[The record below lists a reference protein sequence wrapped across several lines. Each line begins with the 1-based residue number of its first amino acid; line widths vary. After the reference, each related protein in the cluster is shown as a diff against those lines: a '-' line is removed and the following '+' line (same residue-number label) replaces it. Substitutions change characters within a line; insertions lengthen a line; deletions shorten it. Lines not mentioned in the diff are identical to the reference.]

1 MQTMEAGGGSERRC
15 GDATVEAVMPQP
27 AEATTEQ
34 QGGAAEAYPA
44 DPLLFQ
50 GSRFRAESSNQAG
63 ASGNGSAEYS
73 GISGGEVGARVDD
86 VEAPAGVFQTPRSR
100 RTRTS
105 LMVDAARQPP
115 LQQHGALPG
124 WMTKLGEFFRGPTVT
139 WLPSPLPSPSP
150 PAPRRQEIGPGQSVS
165 TGRQVLEHAA
175 SSAKSAV
182 VRGALVNPNASTP
195 SSSELPTEAIQAEV
209 QRQLGGLIDRLQ
221 YMESENQRLQDQL
234 ARVAAERT
242 QVPEGPLRD
251 DHRAQN
257 PGVWQGPN
265 EPREDP
271 DQLPHPRAASWTDPL
286 GALWGDWRPRR
297 EKHVED
303 DQPVAA
309 AQTQAPAGSSVKDS
323 FHESTNAMLDV
334 LARSMTQLQDMQAKT
349 LQKNLDD
356 DAPENVKSSVPVLP
370 LLIAPEGISTGITLQ
385 DWQAQISVAMQDL
398 SPSSG
403 EWWGKVMDVVQ
414 RTYAKWLGSTPLE
427 RIQLQPQGHL
437 GLSTGKWT
445 RVNARA
451 CTMLLQSLTDAV
463 KQDLIARRVVQH
475 ATLIMFR
482 LHTVYQPGGAS
493 EKTLVLNS
501 LQSPTAC
508 ETLDDVLV
516 WLRSWPRWIQRCQDL
531 SMQCPDGTVLAKAL
545 SSATAKFIVESGDA
559 QFRTQLLRSTLR
571 IDGQPSLDDVK
582 RYHQHL
588 QAELEALSVSRT
600 IPTTPASPSPPKVRM
615 AATTGS
621 NDKAGTS
628 PTSGNTTTKQ
638 PCKYFFKQTGCR
650 RGAKCPYG
658 HDMNALTKAERSKKC
673 LCCGSEEHRQRD
685 CPTKNPKAPM
695 RTSSSSATTGN
706 SSATTSSTTPRV
718 NRLEPEGE
726 ASPNNSS
733 PPSVVTGEPVW
744 TLESLLEAASKVAS
758 AKAAASSPSLNVVSL
773 RAHYPM
779 SGQCC
784 TFALVDSGATHA
796 LRRAESEE
804 EWQCADPVVVNL
816 AGGESVALR
825 INQAGTILVPLV
837 GQGST
842 SSASAPIVPLGALV
856 GQLGYSMMWSGTKC
870 KLEGRNGEVLN
881 LRVRDGCPEIAER
894 DALRLIAMLE
904 DKQLQELKNNTATTR
919 RKVKAAAMMMER
931 TWFDHLQSYTA
942 SSISTEALKAVE
954 AAPFFRDI
962 PRQCL
967 AGLVEAVPELNGW
980 EALKGLEHLNRRTR
994 KRLWSSDKWLVHL
1007 FAGEREKK
1015 DWAHLERAGYTILE
1029 LDITRGRTHD
1039 ILRPSTW
1046 RVLEYAARK
1055 GKIAA
1060 IIGGPPQGTFMISR
1074 YNVNGP
1080 RPLRTNDYPY
1090 GGWSGQ
1096 SDADVFTVNRE
1107 TKLVARMIYLHALST
1122 AGRLAEH
1129 KEPSVCRE
1137 VGFLLEH
1144 PRDPRGYLKFNDPL
1158 YPDVV
1163 SLWRMPL
1170 WTEYALEAGLNTY
1183 SLDMAAMGK
1192 AYTKFVTCGTNLQL
1206 RHLDRLRTRWY
1217 LDGPVPEPS
1226 PACVWPTEFIEHV
1239 VLALKSWGL
1248 IPRMVRMSAE
1258 QWRDHVRRGHLP
1270 YRADCTVCV
1279 QAGGTG
1285 RRHSRVEHP
1294 SAYVLSSDLAG
1305 PVKVPGTD
1313 PDARGAYPK
1322 PFKYI
1327 FVAKLRVPRTF
1338 VEDGRGTWVE
1348 YDDGEVDEDKYE
1360 EQDDGLNEDQA
1371 EAVKESIRPTE
1382 AVEEEQDEEE
1392 ASKKLNPEED
1402 LDLAPPE
1409 LVNLIFSTGLRDD
1422 KSATVLE
1429 AIQDVVLYC
1438 QSLNIPVLRFHSDR
1452 GMEYQARAVRQWLKG
1467 QGIRVTTS
1475 EAGVHQTNGAAESTV
1490 RWVKQRARTLLL
1502 SAGLP
1507 QHLWPTA
1514 ISTAAT
1520 LQRADVLG
1528 FEPKLAAP
1536 YGAKV
1541 VIRKR
1546 QLEGPKQDD
1555 LVPKWIHGTYVGL
1568 SESLSKGHLVFV
1580 KDGDGEKFIH
1590 TLHVRAAL
1598 HDPGPIA
1605 DVVEA
1610 DEPAGPS
1617 HRVRGKASG
1626 SGDVVTVSKAV
1637 IFEDELYKQRA
1648 EKILDSWSQEEA
1660 EALVKEVGSL
1670 LPPAESV
1677 YGMFRHGGRTG
1688 ITRATVERPWFAQ
1701 LLIRLLRDRAPDA
1714 EFASI
1719 YVSVNSEREVH
1730 IDRNNAMG
1738 TLNYL
1743 LPIITPRRGG
1753 EIWQELRNGD
1763 TVSGRITE
1771 LTSPDGKVRYGCA
1784 YPLQEGSVFH
1794 LNPHRRHAVLPYKGE
1809 RVVVV
1814 GYTPGVLQNVTRTD
1828 REFLWTLG
1836 FPMPVVDEDG
1846 GGGIRISMLSVG
1858 KDVEAGVC
1866 PESCFQEEH
1875 VATALVSAD
1884 ARCQSLSCHI
1894 QHEEWADWEMRL
1906 LLDRDQK
1913 ETVLVESD
1921 VRKSHGLYKAEVSY
1935 TENIEQLLEALGG
1948 PLNIVHTVSPRD
1960 AADHFQKWVPSLEKE
1975 IASLAHAVQKAHV
1988 DDEEVRR
1995 DVETGE
2001 GQMIPMKVVFTVK
2014 PPDANQDGASATP
2027 LYKRKSRIVIC
2038 GNLAT
2043 HQPGE
2048 VYTNTAPAEVVR
2060 AAIAVARY
2068 FNWNLGMIDV
2078 VAAFLQTPLKELS
2091 GAPLVYGVPPKI
2103 LIKAGL
2109 CRPGELWKLTHAVY
2123 GLQES
2128 PNLWGT
2134 YRDQRLAEITFMIGD
2149 KTITLV
2155 QGKVEPSWWSVM
2167 QDGTVLVGI
2176 LVVYVDDLLI
2186 CGEDEVIKGL
2196 TAAIRSLWKTSELQ
2210 LVSEG
2215 TIRFLGIEI
2224 SEYKKGFALSQSSYI
2239 EELVRLHN
2247 IPASR
2252 KDLIP
2257 VAKDQA
2263 TFLIEED
2270 EKIFTVAELRT
2281 AQQCAGELLWVSQRT
2296 RPDIS
2301 YVASLVGSLATRA
2314 PRRAIQIAEKA
2325 IAYLQRTMSY
2335 SLIYQTDGSGLV
2347 AYCDASFAPEG
2358 GRSHSGWIV
2367 LLHDCVIAWRS
2378 GRQATVTLST
2388 AEAELMAMS
2397 EAVLALQSTDS
2408 MMKDMFPAGQQLQ
2421 LYSDSTSAL
2430 AIANG
2435 SGSWRTRHL
2444 RLRSAWVAE
2453 LISNRAMT
2461 VHHCVGEVQPADLL
2475 TKALAS
2481 QRIKSLCCLLNL
2493 RDTNEENYAG
2503 IGEEDE
2509 QQTSNNSRSSIASA
2523 PNQIPKV
2530 LIALLV
2536 LSQAVLGE
2544 SHEWEREDAFMVT
2557 SSLSVDYGMITW
2569 ALLWSAVI
2577 VFLLAWELVK
2587 WLVWLLYDRATP
2599 GSKSRRLKRLKKLR
2613 EATADAIQRE
2623 IQSRAGSSAEQR
2635 ARDSQIEASGQR
2647 PNPPRTQQH
2656 ATSSTDT
2663 ADERL
2668 QLLRKLARGV
2678 KETSECGVQA
2688 GAFEHVPPPADV
2700 RVILRYVHEPPEDAY
2715 VVPGNECYHV
2725 YQDCFAFRH
2734 RGTLGRVEH
2743 RRICQYCLNRTK
2755 EDPDKSADYFR
2766 DLERAREYE
2775 TLFNTTLRTSG
2786 QQSRGSGDAP

>member
-1 MQTMEAGGGSERRC
+1 M
-15 GDATVEAVMPQP
+15 
-27 AEATTEQ
+27 
-34 QGGAAEAYPA
+34 
-44 DPLLFQ
+44 
-50 GSRFRAESSNQAG
+50 
-63 ASGNGSAEYS
+63 
-73 GISGGEVGARVDD
+73 
-86 VEAPAGVFQTPRSR
+86 
-100 RTRTS
+100 
-105 LMVDAARQPP
+105 
-115 LQQHGALPG
+115 
-124 WMTKLGEFFRGPTVT
+124 
-139 WLPSPLPSPSP
+139 
-150 PAPRRQEIGPGQSVS
+150 
-165 TGRQVLEHAA
+165 
-175 SSAKSAV
+175 
-182 VRGALVNPNASTP
+182 
-195 SSSELPTEAIQAEV
+195 
-209 QRQLGGLIDRLQ
+209 
-221 YMESENQRLQDQL
+221 
-234 ARVAAERT
+234 
-242 QVPEGPLRD
+242 
-251 DHRAQN
+251 
-257 PGVWQGPN
+257 
-265 EPREDP
+265 
-271 DQLPHPRAASWTDPL
+271 
-286 GALWGDWRPRR
+286 
-297 EKHVED
+297 
-303 DQPVAA
+303 
-309 AQTQAPAGSSVKDS
+309 
-323 FHESTNAMLDV
+323 
-334 LARSMTQLQDMQAKT
+334 
-349 LQKNLDD
+349 
-356 DAPENVKSSVPVLP
+356 
-370 LLIAPEGISTGITLQ
+370 
-385 DWQAQISVAMQDL
+385 
-398 SPSSG
+398 
-403 EWWGKVMDVVQ
+403 
-414 RTYAKWLGSTPLE
+414 
-427 RIQLQPQGHL
+427 
-437 GLSTGKWT
+437 
-445 RVNARA
+445 
-451 CTMLLQSLTDAV
+451 
-463 KQDLIARRVVQH
+463 
-475 ATLIMFR
+475 
-482 LHTVYQPGGAS
+482 
-493 EKTLVLNS
+493 
-501 LQSPTAC
+501 
-508 ETLDDVLV
+508 
-516 WLRSWPRWIQRCQDL
+516 
-531 SMQCPDGTVLAKAL
+531 
-545 SSATAKFIVESGDA
+545 
-559 QFRTQLLRSTLR
+559 
-571 IDGQPSLDDVK
+571 
-582 RYHQHL
+582 
-588 QAELEALSVSRT
+588 
-600 IPTTPASPSPPKVRM
+600 
-615 AATTGS
+615 
-621 NDKAGTS
+621 
-628 PTSGNTTTKQ
+628 
-638 PCKYFFKQTGCR
+638 
-650 RGAKCPYG
+650 
-658 HDMNALTKAERSKKC
+658 
-673 LCCGSEEHRQRD
+673 
-685 CPTKNPKAPM
+685 
-695 RTSSSSATTGN
+695 
-706 SSATTSSTTPRV
+706 
-718 NRLEPEGE
+718 
-726 ASPNNSS
+726 
-733 PPSVVTGEPVW
+733 
-744 TLESLLEAASKVAS
+744 
-758 AKAAASSPSLNVVSL
+758 
-773 RAHYPM
+773 
-779 SGQCC
+779 
-784 TFALVDSGATHA
+784 
-796 LRRAESEE
+796 
-804 EWQCADPVVVNL
+804 
-816 AGGESVALR
+816 
-825 INQAGTILVPLV
+825 
-837 GQGST
+837 
-842 SSASAPIVPLGALV
+842 
-856 GQLGYSMMWSGTKC
+856 
-870 KLEGRNGEVLN
+870 
-881 LRVRDGCPEIAER
+881 
-894 DALRLIAMLE
+894 
-904 DKQLQELKNNTATTR
+904 
-919 RKVKAAAMMMER
+919 
-931 TWFDHLQSYTA
+931 
-942 SSISTEALKAVE
+942 
-954 AAPFFRDI
+954 
-962 PRQCL
+962 
-967 AGLVEAVPELNGW
+967 
-980 EALKGLEHLNRRTR
+980 
-994 KRLWSSDKWLVHL
+994 
-1007 FAGEREKK
+1007 
-1015 DWAHLERAGYTILE
+1015 
-1029 LDITRGRTHD
+1029 
-1039 ILRPSTW
+1039 
-1046 RVLEYAARK
+1046 
-1055 GKIAA
+1055 
-1060 IIGGPPQGTFMISR
+1060 
-1074 YNVNGP
+1074 
-1080 RPLRTNDYPY
+1080 
-1090 GGWSGQ
+1090 
-1096 SDADVFTVNRE
+1096 
-1107 TKLVARMIYLHALST
+1107 
-1122 AGRLAEH
+1122 
-1129 KEPSVCRE
+1129 
-1137 VGFLLEH
+1137 
-1144 PRDPRGYLKFNDPL
+1144 
-1158 YPDVV
+1158 V

-1170 WTEYALEAGLNTY
+1170 WTENALEAGLHTY
-1183 SLDMAAMGK
+1183 SFDMAAMGK
-1192 AYTKFVTCGTNLQL
+1192 SFTKFSTCGTNLQL
-1206 RHLDRLRTRWY
+1206 KHLDRLRTRWY

-1226 PACVWPTEFIEHV
+1226 PGCVWPTEFIEQV
-1239 VLALKSWGL
+1239 VLALKNWGL

-1258 QWRDHVRRGHLP
+1258 QWKDHVRRGHLP

-1313 PDARGAYPK
+1313 PDARGAFPK

-1327 FVAKLRVPRTF
+1327 FVAKLRVPRSF
-1338 VEDGRGTWVE
+1338 VEDGRGTWLE
-1348 YDDGEVDEDKYE
+1348 YDEGELDKDKYE
-1360 EQDDGLNEDQA
+1360 EKDDGLNVDQA
-1371 EAVKESIRPTE
+1371 EAEKESVPPIE
-1382 AVEEEQDEEE
+1382 AVEEEQGEEE
-1392 ASKKLNPEED
+1392 ASKKLDPEED

-1546 QLEGPKQDD
+1546 QLEGAKQDD
-1555 LVPKWIHGTYVGL
+1555 LAPKWVHGKYVGL
-1568 SESLSKGHLVFV
+1568 SESLSKGHFVFV
-1580 KDGDGEKFIH
+1580 KDDDGEKFIH

-1617 HRVRGKASG
+1617 HRVRGKAAG
-1626 SGDVVTVSKAV
+1626 SGDVVTVSKAA
-1637 IFEDELYKQRA
+1637 IFEDEEYKQRA
-1648 EKILDSWSQEEA
+1648 ERILDSWSQEEA
-1660 EALVKEVGSL
+1660 EALVKEVGSIL
-1670 LPPAESV
+1670 APAESV

-1719 YVSVNSEREVH
+1719 YLSVNSEREVH

-1743 LPIITPRRGG
+1743 LPIVMPRRGG

-1763 TVSGRITE
+1763 TVSGRISE

-1784 YPLQEGSVFH
+1784 FPLQEGCVFH

-1836 FPMPVVDEDG
+1836 FPMPLVDEDG

-1858 KDVEAGVC
+1858 KDLEPDLCAL
-1866 PESCFQEEH
+1866 PFSQEEH
-1875 VATALVSAD
+1875 TAKESVLED
-1884 ARCQSLSCHI
+1884 TQWQTPSCEI

-1921 VRKSHGLYKAEVSY
+1921 VRKPLGIYKTEVSY
-1935 TENIEQLLEALGG
+1935 TENIEQLLEALDG
-1948 PLNIVHTVSPRD
+1948 PLSIVHTVSPKD
-1960 AADHFQKWVPSLEKE
+1960 AADHFEKWVPSLEKE

-1988 DDEEVRR
+1988 DDVEVKR
-1995 DVETGE
+1995 DVETGK

-2014 PPDANQDGASATP
+2014 PPDATQDATSATSFF
-2027 LYKRKSRIVIC
+2027 KRKSRIVIC

-2043 HQPGE
+2043 HQPGD

-2060 AAIAVARY
+2060 AAIALARS
-2068 FNWNLGMIDV
+2068 FGWNLGMIDV

-2091 GAPLVYGVPPKI
+2091 GAPLVYGIPPKI

-2134 YRDQRLAEITFMIGD
+2134 YRDQRLAGITFMLGD
-2149 KTITLV
+2149 KTFTLV

-2167 QDGTVLVGI
+2167 QDGTVLAGI

-2186 CGEDEVIKGL
+2186 CGEADVIQGV
-2196 TAAIRSLWKTSELQ
+2196 TAAIKSLWKTSDLQ

-2224 SEYKKGFALSQSSYI
+2224 SEHKEGFALNQSSYI

-2252 KDLIP
+2252 RDLIP

-2263 TFLIEED
+2263 TFLIEEE
-2270 EKIFTVAELRT
+2270 EKTFTVAELRT

-2314 PRRAIQIAEKA
+2314 PRRAIQTAEKA
-2325 IAYLQRTMSY
+2325 IAYLQRTMGY

-2378 GRQATVTLST
+2378 GRQATVTIST

-2453 LISNRAMT
+2453 LISNKAMT

-2481 QRIKSLCCLLNL
+2481 QRIRSLCSLLNL
-2493 RDTNEENYAG
+2493 RGTEEENLVD
-2503 IGEEDE
+2503 EEHR
-2509 QQTSNNSRSSIASA
+2509 QQTSNVSRSSTASA

-2544 SHEWEREDAFMVT
+2544 SHEWESEDAFVVT

-2577 VFLLAWELVK
+2577 VFLLAWELLK
-2587 WLVWLLYDRATP
+2587 WLLWLLYDRAIP
-2599 GSKSRRLKRLKKLR
+2599 GSKSRRLKRLRKLR

-2635 ARDSQIEASGQR
+2635 ARDSRLEASDER
-2647 PNPPRTQQH
+2647 PNPPRTLSH
-2656 ATSSTDT
+2656 ATSPTDT

-2688 GAFEHVPPPADV
+2688 GTFEHVPPPADV

-2786 QQSRGSGDAP
+2786 QRARGSDDAS